1 MRPRIVIRSSN
12 EQPSHRE
19 MRSRNSGRNPFH
31 GIEHIIL
38 ESSRRRPF
46 FSNCWISTHFHPSWE
61 VIEEYCCEGATVRII
76 SDPVSLCPIY
86 HLTPWEYTLPYGLVK
101 LLREVIDWIFQNPP
115 DSGINSLKLLREHT
129 VSVAER
135 KLIQLFHNTGISFSG
150 DADDRVSTIKRLAEV
165 VGRYTVGLG
174 VFEILLQDT
183 KIEDIFVDAPASD
196 NAVHVTLNNISGMN
210 SIVKCSTNIVA
221 MDDEIEGLISRL
233 RHHSKKP
240 FSEAYPVM
248 ETDIPWFAT
257 RATAVGPPLSP
268 KGVAVALRKRSRILW
283 TLPRLISNG
292 TLDPITAGMISFL
305 VDGRSTILIA
315 GARGAGKSTLLSA
328 LLFEFPHNQRI
339 LIIEDTQELPVGDLQ
354 SIGYD
359 VQSLLVEP
367 RAGESR
373 EIKTDEALRVSLR
386 LGESAIILGEVRGK
400 EAQTLYQSMRTGRAG
415 STVMGTIHGESA
427 TSVYERVVHDM
438 GIPGEAFMATD
449 VVLTMGLYRPRGA
462 QKQVRKL
469 IEIAECSKNGGI
481 GEFNILASFLPEMDR
496 ILRKDTRSET
506 FERIARSWNM
516 SYEEVERN
524 IEARG
529 RIREILVKVAMER
542 GPEFLEPFW
551 VTRSNTFFWKYLE
564 KNDGDYEGLIAEYI
578 SWISQRSGV
587 AIG

>member
-1 MRPRIVIRSSN
+1 MRPRIIIRSSD
-12 EQPSHRE
+12 ERSGHRE
-19 MRSRNSGRNPFH
+19 MRDSYNGRNPFH
-31 GIEHIIL
+31 GIEHVIL

-46 FSNCWISTHFHPSWE
+46 FSNCWISTHFHPKGE
-61 VIEEYCCEGATVRII
+61 IIDEYRCDGATVRII
-76 SDPVSLCPIY
+76 SDPVSLCPVY
-86 HLTPWEYTLPYGLVK
+86 HLIPWEYTLPYELIK
-101 LLREVIDWIFQNPP
+101 LLREVIEWIFQNPP
-115 DSGINSLKLLREHT
+115 DSGINSLERLREYT
-129 VSVAER
+129 ESVAKR
-135 KLIQLFHNTGISFSG
+135 KLVQLFQNADVSFSG
-150 DADDRVSTIKRLAEV
+150 VVGERTSMIKRLADV

-183 KIEDIFVDAPASD
+183 KIEDIFIDAPASN
-196 NAVHVTLNNISGMN
+196 NAVHVTLNNITGMN
-210 SIVKCSTNIVA
+210 SILKCSTNIIA
-221 MDDEIEGLISRL
+221 LDNEIEGLISRL

-248 ETDIPWFAT
+248 ETDIPWFGT
-257 RATAVGPPLSP
+257 RATVIGPPLSP

-283 TLPRLISNG
+283 TLPRLISTG
-292 TLDPITAGMISFL
+292 TLDPLSAGMISFL

-354 SIGYD
+354 SLGYD

-367 RAGESR
+367 RAGEAM

-427 TSVYERVVHDM
+427 ASVYERVVHDM
-438 GIPGEAFMATD
+438 GIPGEAFRATD
-449 VVLTMGLYRPRGA
+449 IVLSMGLYRPRGT

-469 IEIAECSKNGGI
+469 IEIAECSKKGKI
-481 GEFNILASFLPEMDR
+481 GEFNILASFLPENGR
-496 ILRKDTRSET
+496 ILRKDTHSET
-506 FERIARSWNM
+506 FERIAKSWNM
-516 SYEEVERN
+516 DYEEVEKN
-524 IEARG
+524 IETRG
-529 RIREILVKVAMER
+529 RIREILVRVAMER
-542 GPEFLEPFW
+542 GPEFLDPLW

-564 KNDGDYEGLIAEYI
+564 KNDGDYDGLITEYV
-578 SWISQRSGV
+578 SWLSRRSGV
-587 AIG
+587 TVG